1 MLKTM
6 LVIACL
12 LLGAAPV
19 LAELPLRLLTLDNND
34 ADPALGYFDVNPLLT
49 QVALG
54 YRIIS
59 ENEIELTAEST
70 LPPGHE
76 LRGGRDGRLRP
87 LTSLTWREPLR
98 EGRNEFA
105 LAVSGPLAA
114 WVRAETFTVEKR
126 GGDILAPAQRATFAT
141 LGRVIAWQWEQPSAP
156 ALAGLP
162 VVPRGDTEGSGTY
175 ATRLIA
181 AVRDLAAAAK
191 VRPVSSFTPFILL
204 PSGDAAPAPQQVAAA
219 VVATAWKN
227 HLPARLV
234 LARDAQ
240 DADRWLVECYI
251 PELAPGKWVLHD
263 VQTGLPFV
271 SSEPLSAMG
280 LAQAAAIGGD
290 FSVHCGTEAVTAEQF
305 AAVYVAVENDFASD
319 PRFLRPES
327 ALTLVRLQPEVEEYA
342 SLKRWSERLGIALFA
357 IALLGIIGISLFG
370 GKDDD
375 DAASAAS

>member
-1 MLKTM
+1 MLKSM
-6 LVIACL
+6 VVIACL
-12 LLGAAPV
+12 LCAVPA

-34 ADPALGYFDVNPLLT
+34 AEPALGYFDINPLLT

-54 YRIIS
+54 YRIVS
-59 ENEIELTAEST
+59 ENEIELTAENT

-76 LRGGRDGRLRP
+76 LRGGQAGRLRP
-87 LTSLTWREPLR
+87 LSSPTWREPLR

-105 LAVSGPLAA
+105 LTVSGPLAV
-114 WVRAETFTVEKR
+114 WVRAETFVVDKR
-126 GGDILAPAQRATFAT
+126 GGDIIAPAQRATFAT

-181 AVRDLAAAAK
+181 EVRKLAATAK
-191 VRPVSSFTPFILL
+191 VRPVSSFTPFTLL
-204 PSGDAAPAPQQVAAA
+204 PGGDAAPAPQQVATA

-234 LARDAQ
+234 LARNAQ
-240 DADRWLVECYI
+240 NADRWLVEVYI
-251 PELAPGKWVLHD
+251 PEMVPGKWILLD

-280 LAQAAAIGGD
+280 LAQAAATGEN
-290 FSVHCGTEAVTAEQF
+290 FMVRCGAEAVTAEQF
-305 AAVYVAVENDFASD
+305 AEVYVAVENDFASD
-319 PRFLRPES
+319 PRFLRTES

-342 SLKRWSERLGIALFA
+342 ALKRWSERLGIALFA
-357 IALLGIIGISLFG
+357 LALLGIIGISLFG
-370 GKDDD
+370 KKDDD
-375 DAASAAS
+375 GDAPAAA